1 MANWAE
7 SYIRRLMSGEQQ
19 VSMWPVGNSMTPRI
33 KSGQH
38 VVVQKVDDQ
47 SSLRKGDIVLCRIGS
62 RDYLHLVKSIRVTA
76 DGHPIFQIANNHG
89 RINGW
94 TRHVYGKVVK
104 IG

>member
-1 MANWAE
+1 
-7 SYIRRLMSGEQQ
+7 MSPA
-19 VSMWPVGNSMTPRI
+19 VRKILHFVGSNLKLDGLPNLT
-33 KSGQH
+33 GL
-38 VVVQKVDDQ
+38 

>member
-1 MANWAE
+1 M
-7 SYIRRLMSGEQQ
+7 Q
-19 VSMWPVGNSMTPRI
+19 VSPAVRKILHFVGSNLKLDGLPNLT
-33 KSGQH
+33 GL
-38 VVVQKVDDQ
+38 

>member
-1 MANWAE
+1 V
-7 SYIRRLMSGEQQ
+7 Q
-19 VSMWPVGNSMTPRI
+19 VSPAVRKILHFVGSNLKLDGLPNLT
-33 KSGQH
+33 GL
-38 VVVQKVDDQ
+38 

>member
-1 MANWAE
+1 
-7 SYIRRLMSGEQQ
+7 
-19 VSMWPVGNSMTPRI
+19 VSPAVRKILHFVGSNLKLDGLPNLT
-33 KSGQH
+33 GL
-38 VVVQKVDDQ
+38 